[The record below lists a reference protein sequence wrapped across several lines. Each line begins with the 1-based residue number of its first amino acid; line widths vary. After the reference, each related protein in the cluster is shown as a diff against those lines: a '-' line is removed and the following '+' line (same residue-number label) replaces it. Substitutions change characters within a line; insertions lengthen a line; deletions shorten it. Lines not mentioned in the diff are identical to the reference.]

1 MDAETG
7 WTQRGGGVEKRR
19 LAARV
24 TALGWGGGVSR
35 AEQSRSTHLDI
46 SRVQQ
51 QISERSVVFGGEDV
65 VLGVND
71 VQTQRAE
78 LINLHRLPPVLPGL
92 QKVPAQEK
100 VSFYNIFKTRLD

>member
-1 MDAETG
+1 M
-7 WTQRGGGVEKRR
+7 
-19 LAARV
+19 
-24 TALGWGGGVSR
+24 
-35 AEQSRSTHLDI
+35 
-46 SRVQQ
+46 
-51 QISERSVVFGGEDV
+51 

-78 LINLHRLPPVLPGL
+78 IINLHRLPPVLPGL